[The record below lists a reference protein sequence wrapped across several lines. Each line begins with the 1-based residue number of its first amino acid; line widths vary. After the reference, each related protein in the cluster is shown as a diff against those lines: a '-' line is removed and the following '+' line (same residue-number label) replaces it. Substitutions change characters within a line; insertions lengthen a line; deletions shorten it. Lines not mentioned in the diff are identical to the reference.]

1 MIDLFASE
9 TLEALRPVV
18 SPADY
23 RKATVVTADAR
34 RAMAALGAESS
45 VANRRN
51 FAQAEAALQEFVGG
65 LVERHLNPSTDQ
77 AASTDTDETDDHF
90 PHKLAAWEYLRD
102 SGWQISKSQFY
113 EHCKQGRLPRKDG
126 HYLRADVDRYAK
138 THCKLESTG
147 ERVNETLSRMAEEK
161 ASTELAREKVRLERE
176 IHDLAARRGE
186 YVPRDEVEL
195 MIVGRAVAMLAHL
208 KAMVQMRTPDWIE
221 LVGGDQA
228 RGRDLID
235 TVWIAIEEHL
245 SLFARDIEFDVIF
258 EKNTPDQGL
267 QEGEA

>member
-1 MIDLFASE
+1 MIDIQSLVVTASPQDRVKLTIHHNAVVKCTRAYQDDPTAGRLRDLRSAE
-9 TLEALRPVV
+9 EALAAEVERL
-18 SPADY
+18 SPAD
-23 RKATVVTADAR
+23 V
-34 RAMAALGAESS
+34 AAE
-45 VANRRN
+45 
-51 FAQAEAALQEFVGG
+51 
-65 LVERHLNPSTDQ
+65 
-77 AASTDTDETDDHF
+77 DTQDDHF

-147 ERVNETLSRMAEEK
+147 ERVNDTLARMAEEK
-161 ASTELAREKVRLERE
+161 ASTELSREKVRLERE

>member
-1 MIDLFASE
+1 MNDD
-9 TLEALRPVV
+9 RPII
-18 SPADY
+18 
-23 RKATVVTADAR
+23 
-34 RAMAALGAESS
+34 G
-45 VANRRN
+45 
-51 FAQAEAALQEFVGG
+51 
-65 LVERHLNPSTDQ
+65 
-77 AASTDTDETDDHF
+77 DEDDHF

-102 SGWQISKSQFY
+102 SGWQIGRSQFY

-126 HYLRADVDRYAK
+126 RYLRTDVDRYAK

-147 ERVNETLSRMAEEK
+147 ERVNDTLSRMAEEK
-161 ASTELAREKVRLERE
+161 ASTELEREKVRLERE
-176 IHDLAARRGE
+176 RHDLAARRGE

-228 RGRDLID
+228 RGRDMIE
-235 TVWIAIEEHL
+235 TVWASIEEHL

-258 EKNTPDQGL
+258 EKNAADQEQQGD
-267 QEGEA
+267 EA

>member
-1 MIDLFASE
+1 MTDIQALITTVAPQDRAKLTIHHNAVVKCTRAYQDDPTSSRLRDLRSAE
-9 TLEALRPVV
+9 EALAAEVERL
-18 SPADY
+18 SPAD
-23 RKATVVTADAR
+23 V
-34 RAMAALGAESS
+34 AAED
-45 VANRRN
+45 N
-51 FAQAEAALQEFVGG
+51 Q
-65 LVERHLNPSTDQ
+65 
-77 AASTDTDETDDHF
+77 DDHF

-126 HYLRADVDRYAK
+126 HYLRVDVDRYAK

-147 ERVNETLSRMAEEK
+147 ERVNDTLSRMAEEK
-161 ASTELAREKVRLERE
+161 AATELAREKVRLERE
-176 IHDLAARRGE
+176 THDLAARRGE